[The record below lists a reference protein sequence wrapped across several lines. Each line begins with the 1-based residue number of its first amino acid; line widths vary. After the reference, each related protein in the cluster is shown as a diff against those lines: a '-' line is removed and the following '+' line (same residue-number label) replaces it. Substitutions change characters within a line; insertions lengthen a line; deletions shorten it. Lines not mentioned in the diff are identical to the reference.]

1 MVSGYFLDGEWARS
15 RKATAHLTGSPEN
28 GTWTII
34 DMATGAHLAH
44 WPAEEIVRKPARKGV
59 MRLSTTS
66 APLGARLVLFK
77 DEDIAEALRLMPA
90 LGRQKRRQRGR
101 QAGLLA
107 GSTALLAGV
116 VAAYVWGIPLAAGPI
131 AAIMPAEWETELG
144 RTVATQI
151 EQALGDGT
159 PMQACDADPQ
169 SPANLAIASFVQ
181 RALDGRAPPFP
192 IEVMVGR
199 SDLPN
204 AFAIPGGRIYY
215 TSALLD
221 ASESGDE
228 LAGVLAHEIGHVM
241 HRHAMQS
248 IVTAAGTGLIIGFIL
263 GDMTGLSVA
272 GGLGTM
278 IIDAHNSRE
287 AETEADVFAAEA
299 AKRLG
304 YDPTALGTLLR
315 RVAEDDSDAAVFAL
329 LSSHPLTAERDQ
341 NLKRLSADAPVTGT
355 AFSDLEW
362 EAVKEMCRP
371 DRISGGA
378 DASNSRR

>member
-1 MVSGYFLDGEWARS
+1 MISGYFLDGEWARS
-15 RKATAHLTGSPEN
+15 RDVTAHLTGSPED

-34 DMATGAHLAH
+34 DKASGAHLAH
-44 WPAEEIVRKPARKGV
+44 WPAVELVRKPARRDV

-66 APLGARLVLFK
+66 APLGARLVLFE

-90 LGRQKRRQRGR
+90 LERQKRRQRGK

-116 VAAYVWGIPLAAGPI
+116 VAAYVWGIPLSAGPI
-131 AAIMPAEWETELG
+131 TAVMPSEWETELG

-151 EQALGDGT
+151 EQALGDGERM
-159 PMQACDADPQ
+159 PACNIAPQAA
-169 SPANLAIASFVQ
+169 ANLAIARFVDRVLEGQ
-181 RALDGRAPPFP
+181 TLPFP
-192 IEVMVGR
+192 VEVKVGR
-199 SDLPN
+199 SEIAN

-221 ASESGDE
+221 ETENSDE
-228 LAGVLAHEIGHVM
+228 FAGVIAHEIGHVV
-241 HRHAMQS
+241 HRHAMQN

-278 IIDAHNSRE
+278 IIDAHNSRQ

-304 YDPTALGTLLR
+304 YDPLALATLLQR
-315 RVAEDDSDAAVFAL
+315 IAEDDSGAAVLAL
-329 LSSHPLTAERDQ
+329 LSSHPLTVEREQ
-341 NLKRLSADAPVTGT
+341 NLKRLSADAPVTST
-355 AFSDLEW
+355 AFSDVEW
-362 EAVKEMCRP
+362 QTVKTMCRS
-371 DRISGGA
+371 RNISGGA
-378 DASNSRR
+378 DASDSRR